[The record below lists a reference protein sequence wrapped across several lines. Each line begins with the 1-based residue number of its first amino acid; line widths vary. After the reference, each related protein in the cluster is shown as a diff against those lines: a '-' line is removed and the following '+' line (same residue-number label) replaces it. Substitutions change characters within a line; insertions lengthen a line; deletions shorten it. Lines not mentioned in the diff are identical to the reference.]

1 MFKAIKYLKIEGTN
15 ETKLQANTKGG
26 KIVSTSREI
35 EEVTKYFKQC
45 FYKDSHDNK
54 QIEESLK
61 PRQLNNPFTSSEVQK
76 QSRN

>member
-1 MFKAIKYLKIEGTN
+1 MFKAIKCLKIEGTN

-26 KIVSTSREI
+26 KTVSTSREI

-54 QIEESLK
+54 QIEESLLHQK
-61 PRQLNNPFTSSEVQK
+61 CKSNQEIEEQQSS
-76 QSRN
+76 RL